1 MKSLLFFLLGA
12 VVGAAS
18 GIIIAKKKLEDEAY
32 DYYEAEIEEYKRH
45 VRDDILEADNLERH
59 DKRVA
64 SKAVND
70 FITEHGLDIPFIVDE
85 DNPFDEKKEIERQKA
100 ETISKKNKYA
110 DDDIPEEEDENE
122 ESHSIPFVTIH
133 EVSEEEADE
142 LECEKNYECVFYT
155 WKKGSSQLIYSG
167 HEFVDITDVLEDYAT
182 SFIEGIHNVGEV
194 VNIANHE
201 LEQLYVITVARP

>member
-1 MKSLLFFLLGA
+1 MKSLLFFLLG
-12 VVGAAS
+12 VVAGAAG
-18 GIIIAKKKLEDEAY
+18 GIIVAKKKLEDEAY
-32 DYYEAEIEEYKRH
+32 DYYETEIEEYKSH
-45 VRDDILEADNLERH
+45 VRNDILEADNLERH

-64 SKAVND
+64 SKAIND
-70 FITEHGLDIPFIVDE
+70 FIAEHGLDIPFIVDE

-100 ETISKKNKYA
+100 ESITKKNKYV
-110 DDDIPEEEDENE
+110 DDIPEEEDDEDE
-122 ESHSIPFVTIH
+122 PQSIPFVTIH

-182 SFIEGIHNVGEV
+182 SFIEGIHDIGEV

>member
-1 MKSLLFFLLGA
+1 MKSVLFFLLGA

-18 GIIIAKKKLEDEAY
+18 GIILAKKKLEDEAY
-32 DYYEAEIEEYKRH
+32 DYYETEIEEYKRH

-64 SKAVND
+64 SKAIND
-70 FITEHGLDIPFIVDE
+70 FIAEHGLDIPFIVDE
-85 DNPFDEKKEIERQKA
+85 DNPFDEKKEVERQAA
-100 ETISKKNKYA
+100 EAVARKNKYV
-110 DDDIPEEEDENE
+110 DDIPEEEEEDE
-122 ESHSIPFVTIH
+122 ESQSIPFVTIH

-155 WKKGSSQLIYSG
+155 WKKGSGQLIYSG

-182 SFIEGIHNVGEV
+182 AFIEGIHDVGEV

>member
-12 VVGAAS
+12 VVGAA
-18 GIIIAKKKLEDEAY
+18 GGVIIAKKKLEDEAY

-64 SKAVND
+64 SKAIND
-70 FITEHGLDIPFIVDE
+70 FIAENCLDIPFIADE
-85 DNPFDEKKEIERQKA
+85 DNPFDEMKEIEKQKA
-100 ETISKKNKYA
+100 ENISKKNKYA
-110 DDDIPEEEDENE
+110 DDIPEEEDEDE
-122 ESHSIPFVTIH
+122 EPQSIPFITIH
-133 EVSEEEADE
+133 EVSEEEADN
-142 LECEKNYECVFYT
+142 LECEKNYECIFYT

-182 SFIEGIHNVGEV
+182 SFIEGIHDVGEV

-201 LEQLYVITVARP
+201 LKQLYVITVDRP